1 MDKLD
6 IVKSKAT
13 VIFKDNIDTDILIPK
28 NYLKS
33 TKRTGF
39 ADALFA
45 PWRYDETGQPIE
57 NFPLNQASNQGNQI
71 LIAGENFGCGSSREH
86 AAWALQDFGFKVVIA
101 GSYSPIF
108 YMNYLNNL
116 KLPLV
121 LGRAEREALIELDS
135 EITVNL
141 IDKTVAAGNLCFS
154 FEIENVYREKLLKG
168 QDGIEEIL
176 QYIDLIEEHENKYE
190 KQ

>member
-1 MDKLD
+1 MDKLK

-45 PWRYDETGQPIE
+45 PWRYDQEGKKIKD
-57 NFPLNQASNQGNQI
+57 FPLNQAEHKDNKI
-71 LIAGENFGCGSSREH
+71 LIVGENFGCGSSREH
-86 AAWALQDFGFKVVIA
+86 AAWALQDYGFQVVIA

-108 YMNYLNNL
+108 YMNFINNL
-116 KLPLV
+116 KLPVILKSE
-121 LGRAEREALIELDS
+121 ERQALIERDS
-135 EITVNL
+135 QITVDL
-141 IDKTVAAGNLCFS
+141 EKQTVTCQDLVFP
-154 FEIENVYREKLLKG
+154 FEIEGVYREKLLKG

-176 QYIDLIEEHENKYE
+176 EHIDLIKEHERKYA
-190 KQ
+190 K